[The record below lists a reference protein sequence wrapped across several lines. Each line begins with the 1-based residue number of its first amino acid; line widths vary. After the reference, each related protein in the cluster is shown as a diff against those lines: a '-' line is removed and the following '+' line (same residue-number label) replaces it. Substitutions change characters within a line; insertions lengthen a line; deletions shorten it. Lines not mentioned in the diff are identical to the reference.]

1 LQLAPLE
8 KLTALLE
15 DIFEAEDALPPDID
29 NDDLPA
35 EYFSPLTANSAN
47 PLLHPNVIRKLT
59 KYIGHVARPTKR
71 IRLSARDGSGTGGTP
86 RGKGRMAEVAT
97 VILSRVLK
105 MLDRSVKA
113 GEDLDPFG
121 NVSMPNREK
130 TASPRKKKAPKK
142 DVKEKD
148 DEDDGYKGLEEK
160 DMVVDE
166 VVPPQEL
173 TNSDFDTLTQVLDKA
188 RDSILAADCCI
199 ALLGSDRLPKQVSR
213 VELFSSDSAN
223 VSKLYSEELITTCLS
238 TIKNQLTKVVYPFVE
253 ASGDIGGHQPPLL
266 QHLVKNISTTSRDH
280 RRQLSETFQ
289 ALSAVIPRINNLVSA
304 ELVVMSDT
312 IIIQAVYIAIGPF
325 FVVDSGGDGD
335 RKGKKDNVVLSTL
348 GKSAMRGLRLDA
360 LSLIRSVR
368 CLTSSEGHK
377 D

>member
-1 LQLAPLE
+1 MFRYPIE
-8 KLTALLE
+8 KR
-15 DIFEAEDALPPDID
+15 
-29 NDDLPA
+29 
-35 EYFSPLTANSAN
+35 
-47 PLLHPNVIRKLT
+47 PLLL
-59 KYIGHVARPTKR
+59 
-71 IRLSARDGSGTGGTP
+71 
-86 RGKGRMAEVAT
+86 
-97 VILSRVLK
+97 
-105 MLDRSVKA
+105 
-113 GEDLDPFG
+113 
-121 NVSMPNREK
+121 
-130 TASPRKKKAPKK
+130 KK
-142 DVKEKD
+142 DMKNKD
-148 DEDDGYKGLEEK
+148 DEDDKCKSLGEK

-166 VVPPQEL
+166 EVQPQEL
-173 TNSDFDTLTQVLDKA
+173 TNSDFDKLTQVLDTA

-199 ALLGSDRLPKQVSR
+199 ALLGSDRLPKQVSQIS
-213 VELFSSDSAN
+213 LFSNGTAD

-253 ASGDIGGHQPPLL
+253 ASGDIGNHQPLLL
-266 QHLVKNISTTSRDH
+266 QHLVKNTSTTSRDH

-335 RKGKKDNVVLSTL
+335 KKGKKDNIVLSTL

-360 LSLIRSVR
+360 LSLIRSVWYPM
-368 CLTSSEGHK
+368 SSEGHM